1 MESYKIKRIIQNNFK
16 KILLLFIFIITIFY
30 IQSANAYYVSYNESI
45 LSTTNFN
52 QSLNIT
58 NISNFNAQV
67 LNETWLDFNGTNDN
81 VDFGNAQSLNTSN
94 NFTISIWLKN

>member
-1 MESYKIKRIIQNNFK
+1 MLKQKFI
-16 KILLLFIFIITIFY
+16 LLFIFLIIFSFVKTVD
-30 IQSANAYYVSYNESI
+30 AYYVRYNESI

-58 NISNFNAQV
+58 NITDFNAQV